1 MAKFDSMVITTAGQQ
16 ANAQAI
22 GEHKLEFTRAAASSY
37 DLSSKTTDQIKAITS
52 IEDVKQDLSLGNIS
66 TDKQNNV
73 TIPVDVSNVDLGSDY
88 LLYTLALFAKV
99 DNGSEVIYG
108 LVITGQPD
116 LIPAY
121 DGKSIMGVS
130 FNLKTHV
137 SDVGNIN
144 IVIDP
149 NGAVSQSELET
160 ILGSYVSSDELS
172 NYVTKE
178 QLETEIDTNQAL
190 IHKNPDTGM
199 IDEQIK
205 TSKDVLNAD
214 NNPLGSISVEET
226 KNDAESKAGKASRP
240 GVFYYKNK

>member
-1 MAKFDSMVITTAGQQ
+1 MAKFDSMVITNAGQQ

-22 GEHKLEFTRAAASSY
+22 GEHKIEFTRAVTSSY
-37 DLSSKTTDQIKAITS
+37 NLSAKTTDQIKAVTS
-52 IEDVKQDLSLGNIS
+52 IDDVKQDLTLGNVS
-66 TDKQNNV
+66 VDERNNV
-73 TIPVDVSNVDLGSDY
+73 TIPVDVSNIALGSDY
-88 LLYTLALFAKV
+88 LLYTLALFAKL
-99 DNGSEVIYG
+99 DSGTEVIYG

-121 DGKSIMGVS
+121 NGKSVMGVS

-160 ILGSYVSSDELS
+160 ILGSYVPSDELA

-178 QLETEIDTNQAL
+178 QLETEIDTSPSI
-190 IHKNPDTGM
+190 IHKNHDTGM
-199 IDEQIK
+199 IDEEIK
-205 TSKDVLNAD
+205 VSKNILNAD
-214 NNPLGSISVEET
+214 SNPLSSITVAENKE
-226 KNDAESKAGKASRP
+226 DAMTAVNNATRP
-240 GVFYYKNK
+240 GIFFYKN